1 MIAGVY
7 ILQNKRDSAEH
18 VIKNVMQGYC
28 RHGYLQE
35 EIRTSTMLLHL
46 YGGQH
51 EKLSETKQLMDR
63 YETMSDRFDDR
74 HELSSSMRQYYYYK
88 GRYYEE
94 INNLDSAEYCYR
106 KVYRPGMSFVDYDP
120 MYRGLLSIFGKRHNA
135 DSIAKYAQLY
145 CTVNDSS
152 IAIKDQEVTAQLAAS
167 YNYSRHRQ
175 VAQENERKA
184 HKAELLLISLGI
196 VLCVVLAS
204 AVCIVRLY
212 RLRQRKR
219 RKLLEDE
226 HRRKECQLREAYR
239 QELSRQEHL
248 FLQKEAELQRMEDVY
263 RKVTETIRLELDNA
277 KSENLNMREDYA
289 RARRSA
295 EEISRHYEKD
305 KTALNKEI
313 EALKTNIEELKMRNT
328 FADYEDASGRIHAT
342 GIVKKLKS
350 SAGRPNEVMATEE
363 TEELSATFRHF
374 FPIFVQDMKMGK
386 GLNDTDELIA
396 MLTALGLKPGHIQ
409 CLTGKSSSQIT
420 NSKAKTN
427 RILFADNSASS
438 LYQNM
443 VSRYGI

>member
-1 MIAGVY
+1 MLMY
-7 ILQNKRDSAEH
+7 LLTDSPERQAEL
-18 VIKNVMQGYC
+18 K
-28 RHGYLQE
+28 
-35 EIRTSTMLLHL
+35 HL
-46 YGGQH
+46 IDLY
-51 EKLSETKQLMDR
+51 DR
-63 YETMSDRFDDR
+63 YTWPGKNREVR
-74 HELSSSMRQYYYYK
+74 HPSRLFYCYK
-88 GRYYEE
+88 GKYYE
-94 INNLDSAEYCYR
+94 NTGQLDSAVYYYR
-106 KVYRPGMSFVDYDP
+106 KSYIPECSSSANEGACK
-120 MYRGLLSIFGKRHNA
+120 GLLSVFSKLGQP
-135 DSIAKYAQLY
+135 DSIAQYARLY
-145 CTVNDSS
+145 CEFNDSTVS
-152 IAIKDQEVTAQLAAS
+152 RKDREITARMAAS
-167 YNYSRHRQ
+167 YNYSHHRK

-204 AVCIVRLY
+204 AVYIARLY

-248 FLQKEAELQRMEDVY
+248 FQQKEAELQRMEDVY

-277 KSENLNMREDYA
+277 KSENLNMREDNA

-313 EALKTNIEELKMRNT
+313 EALKANIEELKMRNT

-350 SAGRPNEVMATEE
+350 GAGRPNEVMATEE